1 MGPGKADPMRSV
13 KALALLVALITAG
26 CQAQTESSSG
36 AAAKA
41 TPAKAATAKPKPP
54 EPVILPEG
62 TVLAAKLETSLSS
75 ANSKEGDAILA
86 RLSEDVKVGEKVV
99 LKEGTEL
106 RGRVVAAS
114 PSGRVKGR
122 AHLAIDFD
130 RIVVGGKEHEAALRA
145 VDITAESSKGKD
157 AKIIGGGAGA
167 GLIIG
172 AIVDGKKGAAIGTAV
187 GAAAG
192 TGAVLATRGKEVEL
206 PSGTLLR
213 LRVEKE
219 ARL

>member
-1 MGPGKADPMRSV
+1 MRYAKLLALST
-13 KALALLVALITAG
+13 ALAVAG
-26 CQAQTESSSG
+26 CQAQTDTSSAGG
-36 AAAKA
+36 AAKSE
-41 TPAKAATAKPKPP
+41 PAKAAAARPAPKPP

-62 TVLAAKLETSLSS
+62 SILVAKLETSLSS
-75 ANSKEGDAILA
+75 ASSKEGDAILA
-86 RLSEDVKVGEKVV
+86 RLAEDVKVGDKVV

-106 RGRVVAAS
+106 RGRVVSAV

-122 AHLAIDFD
+122 ARLAFDFD
-130 RIVVGGKEHEAALRA
+130 RIVVGGRERAAALRA

-192 TGAVLATRGKEVEL
+192 TGAVLATRGKEVQL
-206 PSGTLLR
+206 PAGTTLR
-213 LRVEKE
+213 LKVEKE